1 MAEHI
6 LIVDDDEIVR
16 TGLAQDLGQAGFRT
30 TAVESGREALR
41 VLGSTDVDL
50 VLCDLRLEGIDGMHL
65 LRIIGTRY
73 PHLPV
78 IMITGYGSMD
88 NAIEALKAGAADYVQ
103 KPVEPEELVH
113 RVRRVLDTVELRR
126 RVQEERQRAEE
137 RRREFYDRLVRAD
150 RMMSLGVLAQGVAY
164 ELNNI
169 LGPTVGYLDILLR
182 EFGNDPQARQLLEQ
196 MQDATRQAVDL
207 IRDLQIIGGAGER
220 PGEMVDINAVIG
232 SYLNSEEH
240 QRLMAERPG
249 VRVAFT
255 PGKDPLKLTG
265 SATLL
270 ERMVANL
277 VRNAVECIEGR
288 GEVTIATSRRR
299 LEQMRGLFGR
309 GEAGDYLVLEVK
321 DNGPGMTPSQL
332 ERVFEPFYSTRS
344 GGKMISRGLGLT
356 LVYRI
361 VKDHGGYIDV
371 DTAPGRGTIFKVFF
385 PAMEGEEVEAPT
397 EVPDLSG
404 NESVL
409 VVDDHEEQR
418 RVAAALL
425 ESLGYRVITAENGRA
440 AVELFRR
447 LQRAGKPLPDVI
459 VLDMILADDFDGL
472 ETYREI
478 LKIRPGQ
485 KAVIVSGFAETA
497 RIVEAR
503 RLGAG
508 RYVQKPY
515 SLETLGRAVRAEL
528 DSAAA
533 EEEAG
538 SEE

>member
-88 NAIEALKAGAADYVQ
+88 NAIEALKAGAVDYVQ

-220 PGEMVDINAVIG
+220 PGETADINAVIG

-240 QRLMAERPG
+240 RRLMAEHPG

-288 GEVTIATSRRR
+288 GEVTITTGRRR

-447 LQRAGKPLPDVI
+447 LQQAGKPLPDVI

>member
-1 MAEHI
+1 MSEHI

-30 TAVESGREALR
+30 TAVASGREALQ

-50 VLCDLRLEGIDGMHL
+50 VLCDLRLDGIDGMHL

-78 IMITGYGSMD
+78 VMITGYGSMD
-88 NAIEALKAGAADYVQ
+88 NAIESLKAGAVDYVQ

-113 RVRRVLDTVELRR
+113 RVRQVLHTVELRR

-182 EFGNDPQARQLLEQ
+182 EFGSDPQARQLLVQ
-196 MQDATRQAVDL
+196 MQEATRKAVDL

-220 PGEMVDINAVIG
+220 SGEAVDINAVVG
-232 SYLNSEEH
+232 AYLDSERHRRLTAEH
-240 QRLMAERPG
+240 PG
-249 VRVAFT
+249 VRVTFSA
-255 PGKDPLKLTG
+255 GKNRLKLAG

-288 GEVTIATSRRR
+288 GEVTITTRRRR
-299 LEQMRGLFGR
+299 LEQMHGLFER
-309 GEAGDYLVLEVK
+309 GEAGEYLVLEVK
-321 DNGPGMTPSQL
+321 DSGPGMTPSQL
-332 ERVFEPFYSTRS
+332 ERVFEPFYSTRA
-344 GGKMISRGLGLT
+344 GGRTISRGLGLT

-361 VKDHGGYIDV
+361 VKDHRGYIDV
-371 DTAPGRGTIFKVFF
+371 DTGPGRGTIFKVFL
-385 PAMEGEEVEAPT
+385 PALESEEAEARA
-397 EVPDLSG
+397 ELPDLSG
-404 NESVL
+404 SESVL
-409 VVDDHEEQR
+409 IVDDHEEQR

-425 ESLGYRVITAENGRA
+425 EDLGYRILTAENGRA
-440 AVELFRR
+440 AVELFR
-447 LQRAGKPLPDVI
+447 QRRRQGQPLPDII

-515 SLETLGRAVRAEL
+515 TLETLGRAVRAEL

-533 EEEAG
+533 EESAG
-538 SEE
+538 EE